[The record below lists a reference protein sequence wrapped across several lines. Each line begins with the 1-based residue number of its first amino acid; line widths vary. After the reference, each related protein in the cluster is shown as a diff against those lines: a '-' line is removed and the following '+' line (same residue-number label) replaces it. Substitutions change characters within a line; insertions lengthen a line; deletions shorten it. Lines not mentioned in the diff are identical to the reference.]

1 MSDSDTQEF
10 TIKEALQAFQKE
22 KREII
27 HERTTKIK
35 ELISE
40 IDHQK
45 EQTIKD
51 EIAKLP

>member
-1 MSDSDTQEF
+1 MPDSDTQDP
-10 TIKEALQAFQKE
+10 TIKEALQTFEKE
-22 KREII
+22 KREIV

-45 EQTIKD
+45 EQTIKN